1 MASDRQLKNSFT
13 LFAQVERKIMKSF
26 IIVVCIALLSCSSY
40 AQVDIPTQE
49 RSKELG
55 ETVFGL
61 GVSAGFLSG
70 FGLSFRYHSAT
81 AFSYQAVGGIIKADR
96 RLSYNLGGTLQYNLV
111 RGEKIRFYT
120 CGGVGYFY
128 SGENENELA
137 GPFRAGVGIG
147 IEQARVEAFNFSAEF
162 VFTFFSDGTVIPLP
176 QVGAH
181 YYFF

>member
-1 MASDRQLKNSFT
+1 
-13 LFAQVERKIMKSF
+13 MKSL
-26 IIVVCIALLSCSSY
+26 IIVFCFFLIASSAV
-40 AQVDIPTQE
+40 AQVDVPTQE

-70 FGLSFRYHSAT
+70 FGLSFRYHTST
-81 AFSYQAVGGIIKADR
+81 AFSYQVVGGIIKADS
-96 RLSYNLGGTLQYNLV
+96 RLSYDLGGLLQYNLV
-111 RGEKIRFYT
+111 RGEKIRFYA
-120 CGGVGYFY
+120 CGGAGYFY
-128 SGENENELA
+128 SGENENELE
-137 GPFRAGVGIG
+137 GPFRSGVGIG